1 MKRVLTAFIIT
12 LCFAFPL
19 TAQVNQYTSAKD
31 IDPEA
36 KALLTQVRN
45 KYDAYKT
52 LEVDFS
58 MDIQFADRP
67 VESQKGTLV
76 RQGEKYFMSLGDI
89 DVLCNGEAIW
99 FILKNN
105 REVQINPMPDP
116 AEQGSMILS
125 PDAMFN
131 FYDNGSFVY
140 ALINETMENGKRV
153 QQIEFKPL
161 DKNAEYA
168 KLRLNVNKTTKEI
181 TSVFALG
188 KDGSRYNLQVNRFLP
203 DRVLATDAFVFN
215 PSKYEG
221 FHIEDLR

>member
-1 MKRVLTAFIIT
+1 MNKILTGI
-12 LCFAFPL
+12 FAFFLILPL
-19 TAQVNQYTSAKD
+19 TAQNNQYTSAED
-31 IDPEA
+31 VDPEA
-36 KALLTQVRN
+36 KALLSQIRS
-45 KYDAYKT
+45 KYDAYNT
-52 LEVDFS
+52 MEVDFS
-58 MDIQFADRP
+58 MSIQFADQP
-67 VESQKGTLV
+67 VEEQKGTLV
-76 RQGEKYFMSLGDI
+76 RQGDKYFMSLGDI

-116 AEQGSMILS
+116 SEQGSMILS

-140 ALINETMENGKRV
+140 ALTNESMENGVRV

-168 KLRLNVNKTTKEI
+168 KLRLNINKSTKDI
-181 TSVFALG
+181 VSVFALG
-188 KDGSRYNLQVNRFLP
+188 KDGSRYTLQVSKFSPNKT
-203 DRVLATDAFVFN
+203 LAANAFVFDPAN
-215 PSKYEG
+215 YQG